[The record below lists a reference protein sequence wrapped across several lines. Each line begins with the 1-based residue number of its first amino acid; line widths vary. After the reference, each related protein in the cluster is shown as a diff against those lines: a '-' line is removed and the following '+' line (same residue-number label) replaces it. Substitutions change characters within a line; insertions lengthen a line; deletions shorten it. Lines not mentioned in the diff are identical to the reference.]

1 MTAAVVGRL
10 ENKVAL
16 VTGGGRGIGRG
27 IALEFAREG
36 ADLAINYRRD
46 REAAEAT
53 AREIGAMGRRALAVQ
68 ADVGDREAVDRM
80 VAEVKA
86 AFGRI
91 DIGVANSGVASRVA
105 AVHQMDP
112 GEWRRVMTTD
122 LDGAFYTARA
132 LLPALLESRG
142 VLLFISSVGADMAA
156 AGGAPYHVA
165 KAGVNTLMR
174 VIAKE
179 VAGAGVRVN
188 CIAPGL
194 VRSDMG
200 DRLIKFVGEG
210 ITQTIPLGR
219 VGEPSDVGRA
229 AVYLASDDAA
239 WVTGKILRVDGGACM

>member
-1 MTAAVVGRL
+1 MQGRL
-10 ENKVAL
+10 SGKIAL
-16 VTGGGRGIGRG
+16 VTGGGRGSRRGIGR
-27 IALEFAREG
+27 ERARAG
-36 ADLAINYRRD
+36 ADVAITSRRG
-46 REAAEAT
+46 RAAADAT
-53 AREIGAMGRRALAVQ
+53 ARDVAGLGRNALVVQ
-68 ADVGDREAVDRM
+68 ADVSDREAVDRM
-80 VAEVKA
+80 VGDIRG

-91 DIGVANSGVASRVA
+91 DVAVANSGVASRVA
-105 AVHQMDP
+105 AVHEMDP
-112 GEWRRVMTTD
+112 AEWRRVLTTD

-132 LLPALLESRG
+132 VLPALLESRG
-142 VLLFISSVGADMAA
+142 VLLFISSIGADMAG

-179 VAGAGVRVN
+179 VAGSGVRVN

-219 VGEPSDVGRA
+219 VGEPSDIGKA
-229 AVYLASDDAA
+229 AAYLASDDAS
-239 WVTGKILRVDGGACM
+239 WVTGQVLRVDGGACM

>member
-1 MTAAVVGRL
+1 MMGRL
-10 ENKVAL
+10 TDKVAL

-27 IALEFAREG
+27 IVLELARAG
-36 ADLAINYRRD
+36 ADVAVNYRRG
-46 REAAEAT
+46 REAADAT
-53 AREIGAMGRRALAVQ
+53 VREVVALGRRAMVVQ
-68 ADVGDREAVDRM
+68 ADVTDVAAVDRM
-80 VAEVKA
+80 VSEVRE

-105 AVHQMDP
+105 AVHDMNP
-112 GEWRRVMTTD
+112 VEWRRVLATD
-122 LDGAFYTARA
+122 LDGAFYTAHA
-132 LLPALLESRG
+132 LLPSLIASRG
-142 VLLFISSVGADMAA
+142 VLLFISSIGADNAA

-179 VAGAGVRVN
+179 VAGDGVRVN

-200 DRLIKFVGEG
+200 DRLIKFFGEG

-219 VGEPSDVGRA
+219 VGEPADIGKA
-229 AVYLASDDAA
+229 AVFLVSDDAS
-239 WVTGKILRVDGGACM
+239 WVTGKILRVDGGAYM

>member
-1 MTAAVVGRL
+1 VGRL
-10 ENKVAL
+10 ERKVAL

-27 IALEFAREG
+27 IVLEFAREG
-36 ADLAINYRRD
+36 ADVAINYRRD
-46 REAAEAT
+46 RDAAAAT
-53 AREIGAMGRRALAVQ
+53 AREVEGLGRRAMVVH

-80 VAEVKA
+80 IGEVRA

-91 DIGVANSGVASRVA
+91 DIGVANSGVASRVS
-105 AVHQMDP
+105 AVHEMDP
-112 GEWRRVMTTD
+112 GEWRRVMGTD

-132 LLPALLESRG
+132 VLPSLLETRG

-200 DRLIKFVGEG
+200 ERLIKFAGEG

-219 VGEPSDVGRA
+219 VGEPSDIGKA
-229 AVYLASDDAA
+229 AVYFASDDGA

>member
-1 MTAAVVGRL
+1 MGRL
-10 ENKVAL
+10 DGKIAL

-27 IALEFAREG
+27 IVLEFAREG
-36 ADLAINYRRD
+36 ADIAVNYRRD
-46 REAAEAT
+46 REAAERT
-53 AREIGAMGRRALAVQ
+53 AREVESLGRRGLAVQ
-68 ADVGDREAVDRM
+68 ADVSDREALDAM
-80 VAEVKA
+80 VAQVRA

-91 DIGVANSGVASRVA
+91 DVAVANSGVASRVA
-105 AVHQMDP
+105 ATHELDP
-112 GEWRRVMTTD
+112 GEWRRVLATD

-132 LLPALLESRG
+132 VLPALLESRG
-142 VLLFISSVGADMAA
+142 VLLFISSVGADVAA

-174 VIAKE
+174 VVAKE

-219 VGEPSDVGRA
+219 VGEPADIGKA
-229 AVYLASDDAA
+229 AAYLVSDDAA

>member
-1 MTAAVVGRL
+1 VGRL
-10 ENKVAL
+10 DGKIAL

-27 IALEFAREG
+27 IVLEFAREG
-36 ADLAINYRRD
+36 ADVAVNYRRD

-53 AREIGAMGRRALAVQ
+53 AREVESLGRRAMVVQ
-68 ADVGDREAVDRM
+68 ADVSDREAVDGM
-80 VAEVKA
+80 VAQVRS
-86 AFGRI
+86 AFGRV
-91 DIGVANSGVASRVA
+91 DVAVANSGVASRVA
-105 AVHQMDP
+105 ATHEIDP
-112 GEWRRVMTTD
+112 GEWRRVMSTD

-132 LLPALLESRG
+132 VLPALLESRG
-142 VLLFISSVGADMAA
+142 VLLFISSIGADVAA

-200 DRLIKFVGEG
+200 NRLIKFVGEG

-219 VGEPSDVGRA
+219 VGEPADIGKA
-229 AVYLASDDAA
+229 AVYLASADAS
-239 WVTGKILRVDGGACM
+239 WVTGKILRVDGGASM